1 MKSKMNRK
9 QRRQLE
15 KGLRAELR
23 ADLKTLTEQRNEK
36 QEQMEEILN
45 TAKGEA
51 RALTEEEQASFDSL
65 EKEINAIDVTIKAEE
80 RARKLKNTVKDDDGG
95 DGSKEKAAAEERAFE
110 NYIRGIAGEDRADVN
125 LTKTDNGAVIP
136 QSIAAKIIKK
146 VHDICPVYQMATRYN
161 VKGTLTIPYY
171 DDETQSIRM
180 DYATEFTELDS
191 TSGKFKSIELKGFL
205 AGVLS
210 KISVSLVNNSN
221 FDILSFTI
229 EAMAESVRLWIEK
242 ELLLGTDNKIE
253 GLRGVKQIVTAA
265 AAGKVTADELI
276 DVQEEVPDAYQGPA
290 VWIMNKKTR
299 TAIRKLK
306 DNDGN
311 YLLNRDVSSRW
322 GYTLLGKDVYCS
334 DNMPKME
341 AGKTAIYYGDMSG
354 LALQV
359 SEEMEITV
367 LREKYATQHAIG
379 IVSWVE
385 VDSKIENA
393 QKLSALKMKSDSSAS
408 EQGTNTQGGEKA

>member
-1 MKSKMNRK
+1 MKNEMNRK

-15 KGLRAELR
+15 RSIRAELR

-36 QEQMEEILN
+36 QEKMEEILN

-80 RARKLKNTVKDDDGG
+80 RARKLKNTVKDDDDGG
-95 DGSKEKAAAEERAFE
+95 NGSKETVAAEERAFE

-136 QSIAAKIIKK
+136 QSIAAKIIKRL
-146 VHDICPVYQMATRYN
+146 HDISPVYQLTTRYN
-161 VKGTLTIPYY
+161 VKGTLAIPYY

-180 DYATEFTELDS
+180 SYATEFTELES

-205 AGVLS
+205 AGALS
-210 KISVSLVNNSN
+210 KISKSLMNNSN

-242 ELLLGTDNKIE
+242 ELLLGTDKKIE

-265 AAGKVTADELI
+265 AVGKVTADELI
-276 DVQEEVPDAYQGPA
+276 DTQEEVPDAYQGSA
-290 VWIMNKKTR
+290 IWIMNKKTR

-334 DNMPKME
+334 DNMPKID
-341 AGKTAIYYGDMSG
+341 AGKTVIYYGDMSG
-354 LALQV
+354 LAMQV

-379 IVSWVE
+379 IVCWME
-385 VDSKIENA
+385 VDSKVENA
-393 QKLSALKMKSDSSAS
+393 QKLSALKMA
-408 EQGTNTQGGEKA
+408 EAAGA